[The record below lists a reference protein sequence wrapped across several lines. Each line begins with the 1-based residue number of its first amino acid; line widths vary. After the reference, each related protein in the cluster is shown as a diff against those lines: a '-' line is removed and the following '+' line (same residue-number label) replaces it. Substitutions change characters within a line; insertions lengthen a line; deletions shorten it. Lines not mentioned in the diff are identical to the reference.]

1 MPSSSEVVTVL
12 RTVLFPGIDRDIVTL
27 GYVKDVSESNG
38 RFKIRVELSPTAG
51 TASDAIEAAIR
62 NSLEKAEIPYDLD
75 LRAQRAAPA
84 PRTAAAADAT
94 DPLAQIPFKIAI
106 SSGKGGV
113 GKSTVAVNL
122 AVAAAQLGHRTGL
135 LDTDIYGPSVPLM
148 MGLEESQ
155 PMLDEERGKLLPL
168 ERYDVKNISIG
179 YLVDRHTPVI
189 WRGPMIGKAI
199 DQLMRDVDW
208 SGVDVLFFDLP
219 PGTGDIQ
226 ISLAQKVALTGAIV
240 VSTPQDVALVDAAK
254 GVEMFRKT
262 EVPILGLLENMSYFT
277 CGSCGERTDIF
288 GHGGGEREAKRL
300 GVPFLGQIPLEPAVR
315 MGGDEG
321 RPVVV
326 RDPKSAAA
334 KAFFDVARALMES
347 LKP

>member
-1 MPSSSEVVTVL
+1 MPSTSQVVNVL

-27 GYVKDVSESNG
+27 GYVKDVTESDG
-38 RFKIRVELSPTAG
+38 RFQIRVELSPTAG
-51 TASDAIEAAIR
+51 TARDAIEASIR
-62 NSLEKAEIPYDLD
+62 TALENASIPYDLD
-75 LRAQRAAPA
+75 LRAQRAAPVS
-84 PRTAAAADAT
+84 PRTPGAEAA

-122 AVAAAQLGHRTGL
+122 AVAAAQLGKRVGL

-155 PMLDEERGKLLPL
+155 PMFDEDRGKLIPL

-208 SGVDVLFFDLP
+208 SGVDLLFFDLP

-226 ISLAQKVALTGAIV
+226 ISLAQKVALSGAVV
-240 VSTPQDVALVDAAK
+240 VSTPQDVALIDAAK

-262 EVPILGLLENMSYFT
+262 EVPILGLLENMSFF
-277 CGSCGERTDIF
+277 CCPSCGTRSDIF
-288 GHGGGEREAKRL
+288 GQGGGQREATRL

-315 MGGDEG
+315 EGGDEG
-321 RPVVV
+321 RPIVV
-326 RDPKSAAA
+326 RDPKSASAR
-334 KAFFDVARALMES
+334 AFFEVARALLEK
-347 LKP
+347 LEA

>member
-1 MPSSSEVVTVL
+1 MPSSSEVVAAL

-27 GYVKDVSESNG
+27 GYVKDVSEWNG
-38 RFKIRVELSPTAG
+38 RFKVRVELSPTAS
-51 TASDAIEAAIR
+51 TAKDAIEASIR
-62 NSLEKAEIPYDLD
+62 TALEKAEIPYELD
-75 LRAQRAAPA
+75 LRAQRAAPPA
-84 PRTAAAADAT
+84 RAAAPESE
-94 DPLAQIPFKIAI
+94 DPLAQIPFKVAV

-122 AVAAAQLGHRTGL
+122 AVAAAQLGYRTGL

-155 PMLDEERGKLLPL
+155 PMLDEDRGKLIPL
-168 ERYDVKNISIG
+168 ERYNVKNISIG

-208 SGVDVLFFDLP
+208 SEVDLLFFDLP

-226 ISLAQKVALTGAIV
+226 ISLAQKVALSGAIV
-240 VSTPQDVALVDAAK
+240 VSTPQDVALIDAAK

-262 EVPILGLLENMSYFT
+262 EVPILGLLENMSYF
-277 CGSCGERTDIF
+277 CCPSCGERTDIF
-288 GHGGGEREAKRL
+288 GQGGGQREAERL
-300 GVPFLGQIPLEPAVR
+300 GVPLLGQIPLEPAVR

-321 RPVVV
+321 RPIVV
-326 RDPKSAAA
+326 RDPKSPAAL
-334 KAFFDVARALMES
+334 AFFDVARALMAKLQS
-347 LKP
+347 